1 MIAHLKGRL
10 DATGVDHAVVDVG
23 GVGYLV
29 GASSKTLASLGAVG
43 EAVGVAAL
51 VEEVEV
57 AMEEDRMITAGEA
70 VVVVIMIGM
79 EVVVAEIVGRFDR
92 R

>member
-1 MIAHLKGRL
+1 M
-10 DATGVDHAVVDVG
+10 VVEDV
-23 GVGYLV
+23 VV
-29 GASSKTLASLGAVG
+29 GAVG

-79 EVVVAEIVGRFDR
+79 DVVVAEIVGRFDR

>member
-1 MIAHLKGRL
+1 M
-10 DATGVDHAVVDVG
+10 VVEDV
-23 GVGYLV
+23 VV
-29 GASSKTLASLGAVG
+29 GAVG

>member
-1 MIAHLKGRL
+1 M
-10 DATGVDHAVVDVG
+10 VVEDV
-23 GVGYLV
+23 VV
-29 GASSKTLASLGAVG
+29 GAVG

-70 VVVVIMIGM
+70 AVVVIMIGM